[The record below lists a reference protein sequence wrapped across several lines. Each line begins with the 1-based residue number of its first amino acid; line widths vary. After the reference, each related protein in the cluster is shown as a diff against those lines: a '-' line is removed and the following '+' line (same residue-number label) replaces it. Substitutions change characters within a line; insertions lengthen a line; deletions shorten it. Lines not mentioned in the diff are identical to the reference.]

1 MECEECEFFFSSG
14 MECEQCNP
22 KDICGVALLQGWKG
36 KTLDASA
43 LSRFLVAEAEH
54 RAVVFRERAE
64 AGADLCG
71 LEDFVCVRRLGL
83 SGFYLHCTANFEIVA
98 TLDQPTCLMTVDAVL
113 YLLALAGVDVR
124 THFLSSPGLQS
135 GGHTMVMVA
144 T

>member
-71 LEDFVCVRRLGL
+71 LEDFVCVRRL
-83 SGFYLHCTANFEIVA
+83 
-98 TLDQPTCLMTVDAVL
+98 
-113 YLLALAGVDVR
+113 LLALAGVDVR

-135 GGHTMVMVA
+135 GGHTMVMVNEGPWRISDEGGGGKWPVFQKLLH
-144 T
+144 